1 MAALLLC
8 HSCIHW
14 VSHERREEMWLQ
26 FLRLLESPS
35 SLLAHVLPTLCS
47 ANSVNSKTAGVKNKI
62 SKTTGVVGRILSR

>member
-1 MAALLLC
+1 
-8 HSCIHW
+8 
-14 VSHERREEMWLQ
+14 MWLQ

-62 SKTTGVVGRILSR
+62 SKTIGVVGRILSR